1 MEGENRLVYEFA
13 QCRELDRIDKEPME
27 LEWKMFPGFIT
38 TLHIV
43 AEIQNMM
50 TEIHCEPEQFPG
62 RIIFMSM
69 YNKIVWWEKGNE
81 DLCIANSKLVPE
93 YARKLAHGHWSF
105 LGLGSEKKWYG
116 THTYKPN
123 GKLDRVAEDM
133 MLNFSESG
141 HPVFRGSSA
150 LERGNLKKQ
159 RKREIVYTFLWWRG
173 HSRIGSSHKHFR
185 QSAQYLRSSRRSM
198 QRTRSRFKKSN
209 WPTELSTTNKTP
221 RTNDT
226 VQGNLLHDYEQ
237 KFAILPDHLRLIK
250 LCSNVGITKTVTK
263 TVFWRPST
271 MRNWTNWEAH
281 VESVLFLETTQLGT
295 RRSVQ
300 LWRWLSFTIR
310 AVTEWRSFLAME
322 LVPGWWSWMEET
334 NTWRKWWRK
343 PKRTTSMTLE
353 TGKLVANA
361 RPKQTSMPTSLLQR
375 LRHHITSVSG
385 STSNQ
390 VSDSFDTILQYVEKK
405 TEQSNSESWHR
416 FFVQNLR
423 LLSIGNSNMAEL
435 LAEKEEVL
443 KRDFSIVWIHT
454 LLTPSCTFEQFKAT
468 LEEHTL
474 VLHCRT
480 TCCYRA
486 TSPSTSTTLE
496 APTTRTRSFN
506 PDWFQ
511 VAKEV
516 KKGRHAVFFTAVNP
530 MFIDY
535 YRERDYDVTKPRILQ
550 RTNTIGKCTKT
561 QCIGV
566 IWGLLRVKD
575 CSSIKRDQ
583 TRSSFTTFYLRC
595 VSRGWWSGSQE
606 KNCTAKRISLLLY
619 RKELYWSRT
628 CIMNARTPQA
638 LTRERPST
646 IPACPER
653 IVTVERTSKV
663 VAAK

>member
-1 MEGENRLVYEFA
+1 
-13 QCRELDRIDKEPME
+13 
-27 LEWKMFPGFIT
+27 
-38 TLHIV
+38 
-43 AEIQNMM
+43 
-50 TEIHCEPEQFPG
+50 
-62 RIIFMSM
+62 MSM
-69 YNKIVWWEKGNE
+69 YNKILWWEKGNE
-81 DLCIANSKLVPE
+81 DLCFANSKLVPE

-123 GKLDRVAEDM
+123 GKLDRVAEDI

-159 RKREIVYTFLWWRG
+159 RKREIVYTFLWWRR

-185 QSAQYLRSSRRSM
+185 QSTQYLRSSRRSM

-263 TVFWRPST
+263 TVFHDPRRCGTGQIGRLMSRVYFSSRQPSWEHEDRSSFGGGCHSPSRPLRNGDHFWRW
-271 MRNWTNWEAH
+271 N
-281 VESVLFLETTQLGT
+281 LFLGDDREWKKQT
-295 RRSVQ
+295 RDGSDGGNPREPHRWH
-300 LWRWLSFTIR
+300 WRQGNVL
-310 AVTEWRSFLAME
+310 
-322 LVPGWWSWMEET
+322 
-334 NTWRKWWRK
+334 
-343 PKRTTSMTLE
+343 
-353 TGKLVANA
+353 
-361 RPKQTSMPTSLLQR
+361 PKQDRQR
-375 LRHHITSVSG
+375 LRHQITSVRG

-390 VSDSFDTILQYVEKK
+390 VSDSFDTILQYFEKK

-443 KRDFSIVWIHT
+443 KRDFRIVWIHT